1 MNTALTLLRTPT
13 SLEPLAYVDAGAST
27 VDDIRLSMRCLTEP
41 RPVPVG
47 IVWLKKYVSQIGNN

>member
-1 MNTALTLLRTPT
+1 MTPLTLLPTPT

-27 VDDIRLSMRCLTEP
+27 VADVALTGWCLTQP

-47 IVWLKKYVSQIGNN
+47 IVWLETYVSPIGRN

>member
-1 MNTALTLLRTPT
+1 MTLITTPT

-27 VDDIRLSMRCLTEP
+27 VADVRLSMRCFAGP

-47 IVWLKKYVSQIGNN
+47 VVWLEKYVSQIVSN